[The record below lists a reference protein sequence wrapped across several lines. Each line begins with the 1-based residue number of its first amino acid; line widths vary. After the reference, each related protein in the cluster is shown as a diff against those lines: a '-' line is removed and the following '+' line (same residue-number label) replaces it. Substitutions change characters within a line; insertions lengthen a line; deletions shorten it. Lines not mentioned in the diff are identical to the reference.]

1 MEVINEGILK
11 ALEMLGLSQP
21 QQGGGVLSA
30 VAGMPR
36 PEGKPS
42 APVLNRELLKR
53 SIISV
58 ETGGEKD
65 PYVFTR
71 GSSKS
76 SAFGPAQITYTLAE
90 DVLNRSPDVPDN
102 PEFISYVQSF
112 IQQGKNRINAY
123 NNSPNKVDKALR
135 GGGKGLISKE
145 LHKKHYPML
154 LDLALSL
161 KMKDVN
167 SNNPSKIAKAWYGNK
182 SEKDSVN
189 YVNKVMK
196 EYMGEKYER

>member
-1 MEVINEGILK
+1 M
-11 ALEMLGLSQP
+11 
-21 QQGGGVLSA
+21 
-30 VAGMPR
+30 
-36 PEGKPS
+36 
-42 APVLNRELLKR
+42 
-53 SIISV
+53 
-58 ETGGEKD
+58 
-65 PYVFTR
+65 
-71 GSSKS
+71 
-76 SAFGPAQITYTLAE
+76 
-90 DVLNRSPDVPDN
+90 LNRSPDVPDN

-145 LHKKHYPML
+145 LHKKHYPIL

-182 SEKDSVN
+182 SEKDSVT

-196 EYMGEKYER
+196 EYMGKFNER

>member
-21 QQGGGVLSA
+21 QQGDGLLSA

-36 PEGKPS
+36 PEGKPN
-42 APVLNRELLKR
+42 APVLNKDLLKR

-90 DVLNRSPDVPDN
+90 DVLSRNPNVPDN
-102 PEFISYVQSF
+102 PEFINYVQSF

-123 NNSPNKVDKALR
+123 NDNPNKVDKRLR

-145 LHKKHYPML
+145 LHEKHYPML

-161 KMKDVN
+161 KMKDIN
-167 SNNPSKIAKAWYGNK
+167 STNPSKIARAWYGNTNPK
-182 SEKDSVN
+182 SSDT

-196 EYMGEKYER
+196 KYMGKKYER

>member
-42 APVLNRELLKR
+42 APVLNKDLLKR

-90 DVLNRSPDVPDN
+90 DVLSRNPDVPDN
-102 PEFISYVQSF
+102 PEFIKYVQSF

-123 NNSPNKVDKALR
+123 KDNPNKVDKSLR
-135 GGGKGLISKE
+135 GGGKGLISKK
-145 LHKKHYPML
+145 LHEKHYPML

-161 KMKDVN
+161 KMKDTN
-167 SNNPSKIAKAWYGNK
+167 STNPSKIAKAWYGNTNAK
-182 SEKDSVN
+182 ASNN

-196 EYMGEKYER
+196 RYSGGKDER